1 MHSKHALGKE
11 DVSVCGRLV
20 LHDTN
25 TSIDIIP
32 DFVCNAILSVTS
44 LGLRVNAYALA
55 SHVFDCFLE
64 SGMEGMKRFSIE
76 AERSQGNSSC
86 ADCCCPALPCD

>member
-1 MHSKHALGKE
+1 MHLKHALGKE

-20 LHDTN
+20 FHDTN
-25 TSIDIIP
+25 ISIHIIP
-32 DFVCNAILSVTS
+32 DFVCNAILSATS
-44 LGLRVNAYALA
+44 LGLRVNTYALA

-76 AERSQGNSSC
+76 AERS
-86 ADCCCPALPCD
+86 